1 MQFHPLYSYFCVEN
15 ANRRGEKTMIEKR
28 FFQLSLTAVLLL
40 VLLAACDYTTINVSC
55 SVPNLITAIHNA
67 NSHVSTTTINLA
79 SGCTYTLTAVDNS
92 AIFTSMGSEFYYG
105 DNGLPQII
113 TPIIINGNGATIVRD
128 SGAPDF
134 RIFYITETGS
144 LTINDLTL
152 QNGIADEPGS
162 AFPSSG
168 GAIYVDKGT
177 LVTNNA
183 TLQDNQAS
191 FHGGAIFVWGGTTT
205 TINSS
210 IIDNN
215 NAPHGGGIFVYSS
228 DGLLSV
234 NESEVTHNSATT
246 DGGGISLEFGA
257 ELAVR
262 NSLIAYNHSDRRG
275 GGIFK
280 DAGSQRLPTT
290 LNGTEFRENTA
301 AWSGGAVF
309 IWRTPLTISGCRFIG
324 NQADEY
330 GGALGYQNNSTEMVS
345 ISGTTFEGNT
355 AGWNGGAIHFSGELM
370 TLNKCEL
377 KKNNAVNGG
386 AIHNGPAEDS
396 RYIIRADTTVSI
408 TGSTFEDNSADEEG
422 GAILNAG
429 ELGCGETS
437 FVSNNAVLKGGGIAN
452 SGNLEVVGCNL
463 ERNEAGAAGGGIQ
476 NLSSAEIRVSDFTAN
491 TAEQGGAIQ
500 TEGHMT
506 VTECNL
512 TGNEA
517 AKLGGGIHNNG
528 EIKVE
533 DCTFEKNIAQADGGG
548 FNTYNAARI
557 SGSTFVGN
565 TALRGGGLASVG
577 GMTTLTND
585 TFSDNTAK
593 EAGGAIFNMGALVG
607 DTSSGGEMQANHIT
621 VTLNNAPSGSG
632 IATSGGFMKTKNA
645 IIALNPGSEDCR
657 TNSAEFSGAGENLDS
672 DDSCPDFT
680 LKEDPKLDALANYG
694 GPTFTHALKADS
706 PAIDAAADCLSL
718 SGAAVSM
725 DQRGMPRPGGAAC
738 DLGAYEDQTGKPV
751 KAAEPCKF
759 TALINLNCRS
769 GPDNTLYPVIDSFK
783 AGQSALVVGQSW
795 DKVFAY
801 VEGPIN
807 KVVCAVPATERY
819 GTLSGDCEELEVV
832 IPPDV
837 DTTYDK
843 EEQGCLVRQVTGG
856 LKCVVPCPPK
866 AVPGNV
872 CTP

>member
-1 MQFHPLYSYFCVEN
+1 MTKN
-15 ANRRGEKTMIEKR
+15 N
-28 FFQLSLTAVLLL
+28 FFRLLLVTLMML
-40 VLLAACDYTTINVSC
+40 VLLAACDYTTINVNC
-55 SVPNLITAIHNA
+55 SVPNLITAINNA

-92 AIFTSMGSEFYYG
+92 ATFTSMGSEFYYG
-105 DNGLPQII
+105 DNGLPQIT
-113 TPIIINGNGATIVRD
+113 TPIIINGNDATIVRD
-128 SGAPDF
+128 GGAPDF

-168 GAIYVDKGT
+168 GAIYVDRGMLT
-177 LVTNNA
+177 TNNA
-183 TLQDNQAS
+183 TLQDNMAS
-191 FHGGAIFVWGGTTT
+191 FNGGAIFVWGSTTT
-205 TINSS
+205 TLNGS

-215 NAPHGGGIFVYSS
+215 TAPHGGGIFVYSS
-228 DGLLSV
+228 SGLLSV
-234 NESEVTHNSATT
+234 NDSEVTHNSATS
-246 DGGGISLEFGA
+246 DGGGISLEYGA

-280 DAGSQRLPTT
+280 DAGSQRLPTS

-301 AWSGGAVF
+301 DWSGGAVF
-309 IWRTPLTISGCRFIG
+309 IWRTPLAISSCSFIE

-330 GGALGYQNNSTEMVS
+330 GGALGYQNNSTELVS
-345 ISGTTFEGNT
+345 ISGTTFDGNT
-355 AGWNGGAIHFSGELM
+355 AGWDGGAIHFSGELM

-377 KKNNAVNGG
+377 KKNSAVNGG
-386 AIHNGPAEDS
+386 ALHNGPAVDS
-396 RYIIRADTTVSI
+396 KYIIRADTTVSI
-408 TGSTFEDNSADEEG
+408 TGGTFEDNFADQEG

-429 ELGCGETS
+429 ELSCGETG
-437 FVSNNAVLKGGGIAN
+437 FVSNKAITNGGGIAN
-452 SGNLEVVGCNL
+452 SGDLDVLGCNFEKNDAVL
-463 ERNEAGAAGGGIQ
+463 EGGAIHNPG
-476 NLSSAEIRVSDFTAN
+476 SAEIRASDFTMN
-491 TAEQGGAIQ
+491 TAEAGGAVSSQ
-500 TEGHMT
+500 GHMT
-506 VTECNL
+506 VKQSTL
-512 TGNEA
+512 AGNEVA
-517 AKLGGGIHNNG
+517 TLGGGIHNDG
-528 EIKVE
+528 ELKIE
-533 DCTFEKNIAQADGGG
+533 DCTFEKNNAQADGGG
-548 FNTYNAARI
+548 LNTYQNTLI
-557 SGSTFVGN
+557 SGTTFFGN
-565 TALRGGGLASVG
+565 NALRGGGLASIG
-577 GMTTLTND
+577 GKTTLTND

-593 EAGGAIFNMGALVG
+593 DSGGAIFNMGALIG

-621 VTLNNAPSGSG
+621 VTLNNAPSGG
-632 IATSGGFMKTKNA
+632 GVATSGGYMKTKNT
-645 IIALNPGSEDCR
+645 IIALNPSGGDCL
-657 TNSAEFSGAGENLDS
+657 TDAAEFSGAGENLDS

-680 LKEDPKLDALANYG
+680 LKEDPKLDVLANYG
-694 GPTFTHALKADS
+694 GPTLTHALMVDS

-718 SGAAVSM
+718 SGATVSV
-725 DQRGMPRPGGAAC
+725 DQRGLPRPGGAAC

-751 KAAEPCKF
+751 KAAEPCTF
-759 TALINLNCRS
+759 TALVNLNCRL

-807 KVVCAVPATERY
+807 QVVCAVPATAKY

-837 DTTYDK
+837 DISYDK
-843 EEQGCLVRQVTGG
+843 EEQGCLVRQATGG

-866 AVPGNV
+866 AVPGNA